1 MDEYHE
7 HISTVYFTWDAP
19 NDGSRVDYYQYQLI
33 DATSVTYY
41 NTSNTT
47 ATISGIPYNNNVTF
61 SILSLNCVG
70 VSSPIIETIHIGRSN
85 HYYFMGHAYINLI
98 ACSYI
103 AAAALDLL
111 V

>member
-33 DATSVTYY
+33 DGTSGITAY

-47 ATISGIPYNNNVTF
+47 ATVSGIPYNNNVTF
-61 SILSLNCVG
+61 LLLSLNCVG
-70 VSSPIIETIHIGRSN
+70 VSSPIIETIHIGRS
-85 HYYFMGHAYINLI
+85 IK
-98 ACSYI
+98 S
-103 AAAALDLL
+103 LL
-111 V
+111 LHGA